1 MDHAT
6 KLNLICR
13 ICREDII
20 KDPVD
25 INKYSE
31 RIENSYYIN
40 TSIDNKKIHPQ
51 KMCNKCYTNLRNIE
65 KGSSSSIKPV
75 DWPLPCAGNC
85 SCFPKVVGRKVK
97 KCKPGRPCVMEQNQK
112 RWTRPIIN
120 NLISTI
126 PKPTLRLNVI
136 DIDPVSNPHLNL
148 CICKLCNNI
157 MYKPLIL
164 KECQHS
170 FCSVCLFKEIEGKLE
185 TEAKCFICGQTISLN
200 SVLNSVNLTQ
210 IIEHILLG
218 CNKKCKLNYAVKDN
232 ELKKLHEENCMGEK
246 LLQTFCKKTPSGL
259 DTTLSDIFLLKG
271 NDVIPRIV
279 EDAALHVIKQ
289 KQINSESNFFSF
301 PSGGPR
307 PLQFTSNS
315 MAYKDSS
322 DVSKRTIRKRHL
334 AVINSLNV
342 VPGLASTS
350 QLQQTSAILNSF
362 GEKDQIKIL
371 KMSNIPSSVISAEE
385 MVSMKAHMGITY
397 SNMKIIAR
405 WLKTNNIK
413 CASNKKQRK
422 VAKSW
427 SGEDWVICN
436 APFNFPLKDSIDS
449 FEIKNAPWGYIKD
462 FPSHIINKLNLLKK
476 WLKTNNIKCASNKK
490 QRKVAKSWSGE
501 DWVICNAPFNF
512 PLKDSID
519 SFEIK
524 NAPWGYIK
532 DFPSHIINKLNLLKN
547 EKKIRVFIFGDY
559 EFLCSAYGIT
569 GANGRHACLFC
580 HITREEMKMNPSQ
593 QKHSCSKR
601 TLETLHA
608 DFQNFIQKGRIPKLA
623 KTCNNVI
630 DLPLFNIPL
639 TQVSIP
645 SLHISLGIYLK
656 FFNMLEDGCH
666 LLDVKIAAKMCMTNQ
681 TVNNRNFDEYIA
693 LQLKIYEGEKVI
705 NEYCEKITL
714 IHEAMAI
721 HVLRSPE
728 NKEIIC
734 EIFQPRVAHYM
745 EKKNA
750 KLIELEE
757 LRSKTF
763 EKSHGPLVKK
773 LDEVLCGLHVQRQA
787 YHGKCFIGNHVHKML
802 KLNSILDLCNSIPK
816 IVSDLGYIGTDVHNE
831 AKVLSKKF
839 VALFSKYSTCY
850 NFMNS
855 SEIINK
861 NPISELERAIDK
873 LMSYFRKTWPNESIT
888 PKMHLLESH
897 CVDFIR
903 NWNSG
908 LDIYGE
914 QGLESMHAEFNSMN
928 NTFCHMKGKQRL
940 RSILSNH
947 YIKNSP
953 EALIIRP
960 TIKKRKPYKR
970 KA

>member
-13 ICREDII
+13 ICKEDII

-51 KMCNKCYTNLRNIE
+51 KMCNRCYTNLRNIE

-97 KCKPGRPCVMEQNQK
+97 KCKPGRPCVMEQ
-112 RWTRPIIN
+112 
-120 NLISTI
+120 
-126 PKPTLRLNVI
+126 
-136 DIDPVSNPHLNL
+136 
-148 CICKLCNNI
+148 
-157 MYKPLIL
+157 
-164 KECQHS
+164 
-170 FCSVCLFKEIEGKLE
+170 
-185 TEAKCFICGQTISLN
+185 
-200 SVLNSVNLTQ
+200 
-210 IIEHILLG
+210 
-218 CNKKCKLNYAVKDN
+218 
-232 ELKKLHEENCMGEK
+232 
-246 LLQTFCKKTPSGL
+246 
-259 DTTLSDIFLLKG
+259 
-271 NDVIPRIV
+271 
-279 EDAALHVIKQ
+279 
-289 KQINSESNFFSF
+289 
-301 PSGGPR
+301 
-307 PLQFTSNS
+307 
-315 MAYKDSS
+315 
-322 DVSKRTIRKRHL
+322 
-334 AVINSLNV
+334 
-342 VPGLASTS
+342 
-350 QLQQTSAILNSF
+350 
-362 GEKDQIKIL
+362 
-371 KMSNIPSSVISAEE
+371 
-385 MVSMKAHMGITY
+385 
-397 SNMKIIAR
+397 
-405 WLKTNNIK
+405 
-413 CASNKKQRK
+413 KKQRK

-427 SGEDWVICN
+427 SGEDWVVCN

-462 FPSHIINKLNLLKK
+462 FPSHIINKLNLLKNK
-476 WLKTNNIKCASNKK
+476 NLLQHSNIKNDEIHIKIGSDYGGGSFKMCYQIVNVDKPN
-490 QRKVAKSWSGE
+490 AKRNTS
-501 DWVICNAPFNF
+501 VF
-512 PLKDSID
+512 SI
-519 SFEIK
+519 FEAK
-524 NAPWGYIK
+524 EYKPNLVVGLSRFTPQ
-532 DFPSHIINKLNLLKN
+532 INQLQSLCWN

-816 IVSDLGYIGTDVHNE
+816 IVSDLGFIGTDVHNE

-839 VALFSKYSTCY
+839 VVLFSKYSTCY

-928 NTFCHMKGKQRL
+928 STFCHMKGKQRL